1 MSIEMENITQAI
13 DCIDFTNEN
22 LQKLLITDNKALHL
36 LILIQLEKLNTI
48 RNDLNYLLDK

>member
-1 MSIEMENITQAI
+1 MNIEMETITHAI
-13 DCIDFTNEN
+13 DYIDVTNEN
-22 LQKLLITDNKALHL
+22 LKKLLITDNKALHL